1 MLFKNHVIDNEEAP
15 IYEKRHNINK
25 ILFSE
30 VSTSSSLSSPIGR
43 CFRKVI
49 AFSDFKFEDKINL
62 TSRSSFMRRLCRVVV
77 YKALKSTVY
86 IDLAIFLKLNPDP
99 KFFDSEFFTA
109 WIKEA
114 LVKKWVLTKM
124 RKDLKR
130 PTTSKKRPETI
141 YNDLKQT
148 TANKKQ
154 PETTYNE

>member
-15 IYEKRHNINK
+15 IYDKRHNINK

-130 PTTSKKRPETI
+130 PTTNKKRPETT
-141 YNDLKQT
+141 YNDLKRT